1 MNETIEETDKHANEV
16 IKIYKGLGWMTTAL
30 EPALFRYFW
39 IDSSE
44 GHFISKL
51 RAHLSFLDKDID
63 NHFPANEKELFKK
76 AVEEFIEA
84 NSNYRE
90 VNRPESNWYLELERR
105 FIKKWYLHQLRK
117 KGEAAFASAKIL
129 LANCKKTKEDE

>member
-1 MNETIEETDKHANEV
+1 MNETIEEKDKRANEV

-51 RAHLSFLDKDID
+51 RAHLSFLDKDVD
-63 NHFPANEKELFKK
+63 NHFPAEEKELFKQ
-76 AVEEFIEA
+76 AVEEFITA

-90 VNRPESNWYLELERR
+90 VSKPESNWYLELERR
-105 FIKKWYLHQLRK
+105 FIRKWYLHQLRK
-117 KGEAAFASAKIL
+117 KGEAAFARTMML
-129 LANCKKTKEDE
+129 LANCKKTKTDE